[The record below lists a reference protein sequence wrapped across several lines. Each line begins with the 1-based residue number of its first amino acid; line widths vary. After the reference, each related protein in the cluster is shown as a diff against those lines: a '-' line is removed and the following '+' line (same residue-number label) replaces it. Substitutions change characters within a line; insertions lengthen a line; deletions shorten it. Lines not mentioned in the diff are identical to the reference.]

1 MNSKIVFGQ
10 YINANSWIHKL
21 DPRTKLITLFLMM
34 IGVFLISNL
43 YVLLGC
49 LGFFFIIVLTSK
61 IPFIKFLQSFRIIVM
76 VIIFTTIFQI
86 IFNTNGNVI
95 QINGFLL
102 SFDFTLTWINLAISL
117 IVIIFYFA
125 ILRYIKKGKAL
136 FFLIIF
142 FGIMFLQYKLIEGPV
157 IVAKYTI
164 AVYDIGLKTSLLVLL
179 RIINLLTLSGLL
191 TFTTKST
198 DLNNGI
204 EGIFSPF
211 KFMRKSVSILA
222 MMISIALRF
231 IPTLINESTKIL
243 RAQASRGVDFEDGKL
258 KEKIFQIV
266 SLLVPMFVISYKKA
280 EDLANAM
287 EARGYIPG
295 EERTRINVL
304 KYRISD
310 LLTYIFLVLFLTGV
324 IFFKIRGVI

>member
-1 MNSKIVFGQ
+1 
-10 YINANSWIHKL
+10 
-21 DPRTKLITLFLMM
+21 
-34 IGVFLISNL
+34 
-43 YVLLGC
+43 
-49 LGFFFIIVLTSK
+49 
-61 IPFIKFLQSFRIIVM
+61 
-76 VIIFTTIFQI
+76 
-86 IFNTNGNVI
+86 
-95 QINGFLL
+95 
-102 SFDFTLTWINLAISL
+102 
-117 IVIIFYFA
+117 
-125 ILRYIKKGKAL
+125 
-136 FFLIIF
+136 
-142 FGIMFLQYKLIEGPV
+142 
-157 IVAKYTI
+157 
-164 AVYDIGLKTSLLVLL
+164 
-179 RIINLLTLSGLL
+179 
-191 TFTTKST
+191 
-198 DLNNGI
+198 
-204 EGIFSPF
+204 
-211 KFMRKSVSILA
+211 

-324 IFFKIRGVI
+324 IFFKVRGAI